1 MNWNTFD
8 KDLTKSNFN
17 YKIYLNRKIK
27 IIKYDYCYVIGYLVN
42 FSKSYDSLTFSIK
55 SNFNDIHVHSITH
68 NLITKIEILDDNLKS
83 LINFRLTLKNKILNY
98 DLSNFIESFY
108 L

>member
-8 KDLTKSNFN
+8 KDPIKSNFN
-17 YKIYLNRKIK
+17 YKIYINRKIK
-27 IIKYDYCYVIGYLVN
+27 IIKYDNCHEIGYLIN
-42 FSKSYDSLTFSIK
+42 FSKSYDSVTFSIK

-68 NLITKIEILDDNLKS
+68 NLITKIEILDENLKA
-83 LINFRLTLKNKILNY
+83 LKNYRLTLKNKILNY